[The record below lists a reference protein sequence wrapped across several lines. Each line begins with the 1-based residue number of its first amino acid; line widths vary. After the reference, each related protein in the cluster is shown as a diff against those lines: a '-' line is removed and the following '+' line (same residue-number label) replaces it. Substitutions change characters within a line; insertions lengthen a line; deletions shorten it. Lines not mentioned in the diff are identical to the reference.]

1 LNSNFLNQTN
11 SAFNAQ
17 NDDFKEIDELE
28 VDDLKDAKVL
38 EGILGKKMVLK
49 LYSKYPEH
57 REKALEDLNKGLY
70 KFPFMNIDKA
80 DRQGI
85 FVSLFAV
92 ITKGINDGNND
103 VNMRAITLLLDM
115 METH

>member
-1 LNSNFLNQTN
+1 M
-11 SAFNAQ
+11 
-17 NDDFKEIDELE
+17 LE
-28 VDDLKDAKVL
+28 
-38 EGILGKKMVLK
+38 EILGKKMVLK

-70 KFPFMNIDKA
+70 KFPFKKISKT

-92 ITKGINDGNND
+92 ISKGINDENPD
-103 VNMRAITLLLDM
+103 VNMKAVSMLLDM